1 MGVFDDIYSGNG
13 WGFGSGHGSL
23 PRVTKGYRSYIEMF
37 LRENNI
43 KTVVDLGSGD
53 WQFSRLIDWGDAHY
67 TGLDI
72 VPSVVDKAQKQYG
85 SKTVNFQVI
94 KPGQTTLPKADL
106 LIVKDV
112 LQHMSSDAVHEF
124 IKKVLPRY
132 KYALITNCILPTSD
146 INADIADGDFRPLDL
161 RLKPF
166 NVQAVAAYAF
176 DGPKTFS
183 RSSRKFFPAWKKQVL
198 LVAN

>member
-1 MGVFDDIYSGNG
+1 MGVFDDIYSGDG

-37 LRENNI
+37 LRENDI

-53 WQFSRLIDWGDAHY
+53 WQFSRLINWGDAHY

-72 VPSVVDKAQKQYG
+72 VPSVIEKAEQTFG
-85 SKTVNFQVI
+85 GPRITFQVV

-112 LQHMSSDAVHEF
+112 LQHMSAEAIQTF
-124 IKKVLPRY
+124 IQKVLPRY
-132 KYALITNCILPTSD
+132 KFALITNCVEPSAD
-146 INADIADGDFRPLDL
+146 INAEIEDGDFRPLDV
-161 RLKPF
+161 RAKPF
-166 NVQAVAAYAF
+166 NVKASAVYAF
-176 DGPKTFS
+176 EGPKTFS

-198 LVAN
+198 LFVR

>member
-23 PRVTKGYRSYIEMF
+23 PRVTKGYRAYIENF
-37 LRENNI
+37 LRENSI
-43 KTVVDLGSGD
+43 KSVVDFGSGD
-53 WQFSRLIDWGDAHY
+53 WQFSRLIDWGDAKY

-72 VPSVVDKAQKQYG
+72 VPSVVKNSQQQYG
-85 SKTVNFQVI
+85 SKRINFKAI
-94 KPGQTTLPKADL
+94 KPGQTDLPTADL
-106 LIVKDV
+106 LISKDV
-112 LQHMSSDAVHEF
+112 LQHMSDERVAEF

-132 KYALITNCILPTSD
+132 KFALITNCVEPIANL
-146 INADIADGDFRPLDL
+146 NAKIGDGDFRPLDL

-166 NVQAVAAYAF
+166 NLKSTVVYSF
-176 DGPKTFS
+176 TGPKTFS

-198 LVAN
+198 LITQ